1 MHCDMAGAV
10 LGRDLHPKSEQVAQ
24 LPFQSLDVGISLT
37 PRPPTRCGAVSVS
50 VSGPGLAPLGE
61 FFGVSNRQTSL
72 DNLTRE
78 HFRILRTRDRP
89 RMSHAEFARSHHI
102 PD

>member
-1 MHCDMAGAV
+1 MHCDMAGAI
-10 LGRDLHPKSEQVAQ
+10 LGRNLHPKSEQVAQ
-24 LPFQSLDVGISLT
+24 LPLQRLDVGISLT
-37 PRPPTRCGAVSVS
+37 PRPPTRCAAVS
-50 VSGPGLAPLGE
+50 VSGPGLAPLGQ

-89 RMSHAEFARSHHI
+89 RMSHAKLARSHHI